1 LIEHGR
7 ATKATRPEKPQKPQ
21 KPQSQSQAGKQKKQK
36 HSIPKKNKSLSI
48 NDGYASLKI
57 DKE

>member
-1 LIEHGR
+1 MVER
-7 ATKATRPEKPQKPQ
+7 QKPHAQ
-21 KPQSQSQAGKQKKQK
+21 KSHRSHRSHKAKARLENKKQK